1 MKNILKFLICTMSLS
16 FAAEIQNIQVAQR
29 IDGSG
34 TIDLNYDLI
43 DSEGTFPSFT
53 ISIEMSIDDG
63 EYQSYSLLQ
72 MSGDVGENVIPG
84 VGKIIEIQAPQNTYS
99 NNVMFKIIAS
109 AQVVSGDLPFTMIAI
124 SSVEGVSSYQNELI
138 SYSFEIM
145 QNELTN
151 TNLVE
156 FLETYEFP
164 EVVDTNYNY
173 SIGLSGDEIYTTVNP
188 IFDCSNYYDLHTS
201 DFDNSME
208 DNNDNGTVWGCI
220 DIGSLNYNYE
230 ANADNDSCINQDDIG
245 CQNDGYIES
254 GEMEYSDCSCNVLE
268 DIEITIHNPQ
278 YNGGG
283 CSLYD
288 WNYHNIAEHID
299 LNGLIEEELDDEPSN
314 ANLELTIS
322 YCSDP
327 SAINYNEAI
336 AFDCTNMAYNNGE
349 SCCLQD
355 QNTCVYECD
364 ESYLELNTNPPEGY
378 FDEGMGS
385 EVVNIEDFST
395 RDISF
400 AGSSFVIESGQ
411 GNRPVQFNFNNCLD
425 AVIVS
430 SMLDYYGLR
439 IPTGGEWMKAA
450 RGNNERCWPWL
461 NGNCADEATSWCS
474 GMQEGSCNNFNYN
487 DCVSMV
493 ETVELCTQDCQNI
506 SGSPGAGTDLGTGC
520 YGNLENSEEE
530 CDDQLA
536 DCISSCQY
544 FYDEDTQNCSNQQNN
559 CANQLNDCVDGKTS
573 LCLHIEQDQLVDAL
587 TTVPDPADD
596 DNVFQ
601 YSIFNNRLF
610 YEKLPDMFNPD
621 TESLPDAPIQS
632 FPNGISPFG
641 LYDVIGNLPE
651 LVKYDNKYWAIGS
664 MVVQDR
670 LKSFCYQNETV
681 FQNDDASLANQLT
694 ASNTDFY
701 VAFPIYGIRL
711 IRTTQ

>member
-16 FAAEIQNIQVAQR
+16 LAAEIQNIQVAQR

-53 ISIEMSIDDG
+53 ISIEMSMDGG

-84 VGKIIEIQAPQNTYS
+84 VGKNIEIQAPQDTYS

-173 SIGLSGDEIYTTVNP
+173 SIGLSGDEIYTTLSP
-188 IFDCSNYYDLHTS
+188 IFDCSNYYDLHNS
-201 DFDNSME
+201 VFDNNM
-208 DNNDNGTVWGCI
+208 DDNGTVWGCV
-220 DIGSLNYNYE
+220 DNWALNYNYE
-230 ANADNDSCINQDDIG
+230 TNTDNDSCIYQTDIG
-245 CQNDGYIES
+245 CQNGDYIES
-254 GEMEYSDCSCNVLE
+254 GETEYSDCSCNVLE
-268 DIEITIHNPQ
+268 EIEITIHSPQ

-283 CSLYD
+283 CTPYD
-288 WNYHNIAEHID
+288 WNNNIAEHID
-299 LNGLIEEELDDEPSN
+299 LNALIEEQLDDELSN

-327 SAINYNEAI
+327 LAINYNEAI
-336 AFDCTNMAYNNGE
+336 ASECTNMTYNNGE
-349 SCCLQD
+349 SCCFQD

-364 ESYLELNTNPPEGY
+364 TSYLAFNTDPPEDYSDG
-378 FDEGMGS
+378 GMGS

-411 GNRPVQFNFNNCLD
+411 GNRPVQFNFDNCVD

-461 NGNCADEATSWCS
+461 SGDCADEATTWCS
-474 GMQEGSCNNFNYN
+474 SNPPSCNDFNYN
-487 DCVSMV
+487 DCVSSI
-493 ETVELCTQDCQNI
+493 EPVELCTLDCQNI
-506 SGSPGAGTDLGTGC
+506 SGSPELGTGC
-520 YGNLENSEEE
+520 YGNLVNSEEE
-530 CDDQLA
+530 CDAQLA

-544 FYDEDTQNCSNQQNN
+544 YYDVDTQNCTMQQNN
-559 CANQLNDCVDGKTS
+559 CVNELNDCINDKTS
-573 LCLHIEQDQLVDAL
+573 LCLQIEEDPLLDVL
-587 TTVPDPADD
+587 TTLPYPADED
-596 DNVFQ
+596 ILFQ
-601 YSIFNNRLF
+601 YSIFNNRF
-610 YEKLPDMFNPD
+610 YYEKLPEMFD
-621 TESLPDAPIQS
+621 FSTGSLPDTSIQS
-632 FPNGISPFG
+632 FPSGISPFG

-664 MVVQDR
+664 MVAQDR
-670 LKSFCYQNETV
+670 LASFCYQNETV
-681 FQNDDASLANQLT
+681 FQNNSSSLATQVT
-694 ASNTDFY
+694 ASDTDFS
-701 VAFPIYGIRL
+701 ATSPIYGIRL